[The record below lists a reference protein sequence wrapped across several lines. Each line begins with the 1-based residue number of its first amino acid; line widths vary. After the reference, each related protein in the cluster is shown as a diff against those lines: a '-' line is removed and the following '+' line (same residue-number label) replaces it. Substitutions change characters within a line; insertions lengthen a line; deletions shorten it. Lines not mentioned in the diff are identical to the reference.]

1 MIALSL
7 LIVLVLYIL
16 FAWFIVRVV
25 GWLANILAFTGGTKK
40 TLQALCIA
48 FFVLMP
54 TWDIIPSRM
63 YFHHLCEKEAGVR
76 AAKTVFLQ
84 EEYFLPDGRP
94 DQKKLAGHYAQP
106 DKRDH
111 SFSRWA
117 HIVKVES
124 AIQDRQTGELLG
136 TATDFVYS
144 GGWLGA
150 RIAPMS
156 PDTCPNY
163 PNHSVHGIIWQE
175 IFKLKQPS
183 LPGGN

>member
-7 LIVLVLYIL
+7 LMGLVLYIL
-16 FAWFIVRVV
+16 LAWSSVRVV
-25 GWLANILAFTGGTKK
+25 GWLADIAAFAASTKRILQV
-40 TLQALCIA
+40 LSIA
-48 FFVLMP
+48 FFVLLP
-54 TWDIIPSRM
+54 TWDIIPSRL
-63 YFHHLCEKEAGVR
+63 YFQHLCKTEAGAR
-76 AAKTVFLQ
+76 ATKTVML
-84 EEYFLPDGRP
+84 EELYFLPDGRP
-94 DQKKLAGHYAQP
+94 DQKKLAGRYAQP

-111 SFSRWA
+111 EFSRWA

-124 AIQDRQTGELLG
+124 AIRDKQTGELLG
-136 TATDFVYS
+136 TATDFVYY

-163 PNHSVHGIIWQE
+163 PNHSAHSIIWQE

-183 LPGGN
+183 LPGGK